1 MRFKIISIVTN
12 RSSAWVFVYL
22 FCDLDDLRACLGR
35 RSQSLTFDRVLVLNE
50 DGKDIFQG
58 ICLSRKNLWKGL
70 FFHTFYI
77 HY

>member
-22 FCDLDDLRACLGR
+22 FCDIDDLWAFLGR
-35 RSQSLTFDRVLVLNE
+35 RSHSLTFDRVFVLNE

-58 ICLSRKNLWKGL
+58 FWLSRMNLWKGL

-77 HY
+77 HD